1 MKGQFTKEKF
11 IFLFYGSK
19 SHRKVLLFLFIQDD
33 NFFEVSQE
41 SNNKACLIER
51 KGLQFAAL
59 ADPKD
64 KISLDMIDDRDP
76 TFHQQPWSTEF
87 ANFGP
92 RIWAFR
98 VFWVSS
104 CSMFVESASAK
115 EQSSDLFCDVMQKS
129 IWFIQL
135 IKWKMGKWKTWYYI
149 QIEQRISQKVKK
161 MCPTCHFSLACT

>member
-64 KISLDMIDDRDP
+64 KISLDMTEEKDII
-76 TFHQQPWSTEF
+76 FYQQPRLT
-87 ANFGP
+87 
-92 RIWAFR
+92 
-98 VFWVSS
+98 
-104 CSMFVESASAK
+104 
-115 EQSSDLFCDVMQKS
+115 
-129 IWFIQL
+129 L
-135 IKWKMGKWKTWYYI
+135 IRK
-149 QIEQRISQKVKK
+149 
-161 MCPTCHFSLACT
+161 LDN